1 MIKIAVLCVFLFLPV
16 SGWSQT
22 ASTTAETLT
31 LERAIELA
39 LRENRQIKHEKF
51 EFEKSIDKLA
61 AITTRRLPGF
71 DISVLQLQWFNPL
84 NFRFDRGVFGT
95 FPGIGPV
102 PGVDTEVQSGRS
114 PTAFVMAT
122 ATQPLTQLHR
132 IGLGIKLS
140 EVTRDL
146 ANEKLSRQQREI
158 VNQVKRSYYS
168 ILQLQ
173 SSLGAS
179 EETLKLY
186 VELDRVVGTYVDQQI
201 VLASDSLDVK
211 TQLAKEEYEAL
222 KVRNTLET
230 AKEQL
235 NHLLGRDIRTQF
247 QVSPVSTATLYE
259 ADLSSAQTRA
269 LAERPEIREAQLK
282 QKQAEYDYRIKK
294 SEAIPDVSLTVGYY
308 SAFGVSVLPR
318 NAAGVGVTMN
328 WEPFDWGRRKHEMD
342 EKEKTIEQA
351 GEGMQEV
358 EAQILR
364 EVGDRFRKLQE
375 SRALL
380 RVSEMA
386 QQAAQEKLRVAT
398 IKYEQEATLYK
409 DVLQSQTALAEA
421 RNRYQQAIL
430 AFWTARADLEKA
442 IGML

>member
-328 WEPFDWGRRKHEMD
+328 WEPFDWGRRKNEMVV
-342 EKEKTIEQA
+342 KQKTIGQA
-351 GEGMQEV
+351 REGMQEV
-358 EAQILR
+358 EALILR

-430 AFWTARADLEKA
+430 AFWTARADFEKA

>member
-95 FPGIGPV
+95 FPGLGPV

-114 PTAFVMAT
+114 PSAFVMAT

-173 SSLGAS
+173 SS
-179 EETLKLY
+179 TC
-186 VELDRVVGTYVDQQI
+186 I
-201 VLASDSLDVK
+201 
-211 TQLAKEEYEAL
+211 
-222 KVRNTLET
+222 
-230 AKEQL
+230 
-235 NHLLGRDIRTQF
+235 
-247 QVSPVSTATLYE
+247 
-259 ADLSSAQTRA
+259 
-269 LAERPEIREAQLK
+269 
-282 QKQAEYDYRIKK
+282 DY
-294 SEAIPDVSLTVGYY
+294 
-308 SAFGVSVLPR
+308 
-318 NAAGVGVTMN
+318 
-328 WEPFDWGRRKHEMD
+328 
-342 EKEKTIEQA
+342 
-351 GEGMQEV
+351 
-358 EAQILR
+358 
-364 EVGDRFRKLQE
+364 
-375 SRALL
+375 
-380 RVSEMA
+380 
-386 QQAAQEKLRVAT
+386 
-398 IKYEQEATLYK
+398 
-409 DVLQSQTALAEA
+409 
-421 RNRYQQAIL
+421 
-430 AFWTARADLEKA
+430 
-442 IGML
+442 

>member
-1 MIKIAVLCVFLFLPV
+1 MSVVLFLPFE
-16 SGWSQT
+16 GWGQT
-22 ASTTAETLT
+22 VPAETLT
-31 LERAIELA
+31 LEQAIELA
-39 LRENRQIKHEKF
+39 LRENRQIRHEKF
-51 EFEKSIDKLA
+51 EYEKSLDKLA
-61 AITTRRLPGF
+61 TIETRRLPGF

-102 PGVDTEVQSGRS
+102 PGADTEVKSDRTPS
-114 PTAFVMAT
+114 AFIMAT

-132 IGLGIKLS
+132 IGLGIRLG

-173 SSLGAS
+173 SSLEAS

-186 VELDRVVGTYVDQQI
+186 TELDRVVGTYVEQQV
-201 VLASDSLDVK
+201 VLASESLDVK
-211 TQLAKEEYEAL
+211 TQLAKEEYETL

-235 NHLLGRDIRTQF
+235 NHLLGRDIRTAF
-247 QVSPVSTATLYE
+247 RVSPVSTATLYE
-259 ADLSSAQTRA
+259 ADLSAAQARA
-269 LAERPEIREAQLK
+269 LTERPEIREARLRH
-282 QKQAEYDYRIKK
+282 KQAEYDYRIKK
-294 SEAIPDVSLTVGYY
+294 SEAIPDVSLTFGYY

-328 WEPFDWGRRKHEMD
+328 WEPFDWGRRRHEMS
-342 EKEKTIEQA
+342 EKQKTIEQA
-351 GEGMQEV
+351 REGMSEV
-358 EAQILR
+358 EALVLR

-380 RVSEMA
+380 RVSQLA
-386 QQAAQEKLRVAT
+386 QEAAQEKFRVAT
-398 IKYEQEATLYK
+398 SKYEQEAVLYK
-409 DVLQSQTALAEA
+409 DVLQSQAVLAEA
-421 RNRYQQAIL
+421 RNRYQQALL
-430 AFWTARADLEKA
+430 AFWTARADFEKA

>member
-1 MIKIAVLCVFLFLPV
+1 MIRIALLCVVLFLPFE
-16 SGWSQT
+16 GWGQT
-22 ASTTAETLT
+22 APAETLT
-31 LERAIELA
+31 LEQAIELA

-51 EFEKSIDKLA
+51 EYQKSIDKLA
-61 AITTRRLPGF
+61 TIETRRLPGF

-102 PGVDTEVQSGRS
+102 PGADTEVKSDRTPS
-114 PTAFVMAT
+114 AFIMAT

-132 IGLGIKLS
+132 IGLGIRLG

-173 SSLGAS
+173 SSLEAS

-186 VELDRVVGTYVDQQI
+186 AELDRVVGTYVEQQV
-201 VLASDSLDVK
+201 VLASESLDVK
-211 TQLAKEEYEAL
+211 TQLAKEEYETL

-235 NHLLGRDIRTQF
+235 NHLLGRDIRTAF
-247 QVSPVSTATLYE
+247 RVSPVSTATLYE
-259 ADLSSAQTRA
+259 ADLSAAQARA
-269 LAERPEIREAQLK
+269 LTERPEIREAQLRH
-282 QKQAEYDYRIKK
+282 KQAEYDYRIKK
-294 SEAIPDVSLTVGYY
+294 SEAIPDVSLTFGYY

-328 WEPFDWGRRKHEMD
+328 WEPFDWGRRRHEMS
-342 EKEKTIEQA
+342 EKQKTIEQA
-351 GEGMQEV
+351 REGMSEV
-358 EAQILR
+358 EALILR

-380 RVSEMA
+380 RVSQLA
-386 QQAAQEKLRVAT
+386 QEAAQEKFRVAT
-398 IKYEQEATLYK
+398 SKYEQEAVLYK
-409 DVLQSQTALAEA
+409 DVLQSQAVLAEA
-421 RNRYQQAIL
+421 RNRYQQALL
-430 AFWTARADLEKA
+430 AFWTARADFEKA

>member
-1 MIKIAVLCVFLFLPV
+1 MIRIALLSVVLFLPFE
-16 SGWSQT
+16 GWGQT
-22 ASTTAETLT
+22 VPAETLT
-31 LERAIELA
+31 LEQAIELA
-39 LRENRQIKHEKF
+39 LRENRQIRHEKF
-51 EFEKSIDKLA
+51 EYEKSLDKLA
-61 AITTRRLPGF
+61 TIETRRLPGF

-102 PGVDTEVQSGRS
+102 PGADTEVKSDRTPS
-114 PTAFVMAT
+114 AFIMAT

-132 IGLGIKLS
+132 IGLGIRLG

-173 SSLGAS
+173 SSLEAS

-186 VELDRVVGTYVDQQI
+186 TELDRVVGTYVEQQV
-201 VLASDSLDVK
+201 VLASESLDVK
-211 TQLAKEEYEAL
+211 TQLAKEEYETL

-235 NHLLGRDIRTQF
+235 NHLLGRDIRTAF
-247 QVSPVSTATLYE
+247 RVSPVSTATLYE
-259 ADLSSAQTRA
+259 ADLSAAQARA
-269 LAERPEIREAQLK
+269 LTERPEIREARLRH
-282 QKQAEYDYRIKK
+282 KQAEYDYRIKK
-294 SEAIPDVSLTVGYY
+294 SEAIPDVSLTFGYY

-328 WEPFDWGRRKHEMD
+328 WEPFDWGRRRHEMS
-342 EKEKTIEQA
+342 EKQKTIEQA
-351 GEGMQEV
+351 REGMSEV
-358 EAQILR
+358 EALVLR

-380 RVSEMA
+380 RVSQLA
-386 QQAAQEKLRVAT
+386 QEAAQEKFRVAT
-398 IKYEQEATLYK
+398 SKYEQEAVLYK
-409 DVLQSQTALAEA
+409 DVLQSQAVLAEA
-421 RNRYQQAIL
+421 RNRYQQALL
-430 AFWTARADLEKA
+430 AFWTARADFEKA

>member
-114 PTAFVMAT
+114 PSAFVMAT

-132 IGLGIKLS
+132 IGLGIKLN

-222 KVRNTLET
+222 KVHNTLET

-342 EKEKTIEQA
+342 EKQKTIEQA
-351 GEGMQEV
+351 REGMQEV
-358 EAQILR
+358 EALILR

-380 RVSEMA
+380 RVSDMA
-386 QQAAQEKLRVAT
+386 QAAAQEKLRVAT
-398 IKYEQEATLYK
+398 TKYEQEATLYK

-421 RNRYQQAIL
+421 RNRYQQALL
-430 AFWTARADLEKA
+430 AFWTARADFEKA